1 MGNNNRVGRMK
12 LVLLFA
18 PYILILLSVVISGI
32 LIYVVNRQHKQISEM
47 EQELAIITDNQS
59 SVTQTIKEV
68 SDSSNALRQ
77 DVESLAEDFSK
88 INLAASVSTGTNT
101 DNVNMW
107 PKKVYLTFDDGPS
120 VNTGRILD
128 ILDSYGIKGNFFV
141 VGTDSENLK
150 KMYKRIIDE
159 GHVLGMHSYSHKY
172 SEIYAS
178 KDSFIRDLDRISDL
192 VFEETGTRPRIYRF
206 PGGSSNN
213 VSRVPM
219 KELMAVLEER
229 GITYYDWNVLSGDAT
244 NPALPTQDIINNSL
258 DNIGYYEEAM
268 ILFHDLSNKTT
279 TVEALPQIIE
289 ALLERGITIAPIDE
303 NTMLIQHNKNT
314 N

>member
-68 SDSSNALRQ
+68 NDSSNALRQ

>member
-244 NPALPTQDIINNSL
+244 NPTLPTQDIINNSL